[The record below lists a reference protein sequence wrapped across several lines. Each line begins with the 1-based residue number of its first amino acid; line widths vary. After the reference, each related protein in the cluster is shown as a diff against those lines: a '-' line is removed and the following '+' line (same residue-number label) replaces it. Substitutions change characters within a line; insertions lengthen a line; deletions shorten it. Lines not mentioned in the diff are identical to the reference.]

1 MTRKIVYTENAP
13 APVGPYSQ
21 AIQANDFLYISGQ
34 IPVDPKTGKVNKET
48 FEIECRLVLDNLKA
62 VVEAGGSSLDKV
74 VKVNIYLKDMSKFAE
89 LNKIYAEYFNDS
101 KPARACVQVGMLP
114 LDVDVEIE
122 AVALV

>member
-1 MTRKIVYTENAP
+1 MREIIYTQNAP

-74 VKVNIYLKDMSKFAE
+74 VKVNIYLKDMSKFAD
-89 LNKIYAEYFNDS
+89 LKKIYAEYFNDS

>member
-1 MTRKIVYTENAP
+1 MREIIYTQNAP

>member
-1 MTRKIVYTENAP
+1 MERKIIFTPNAP

-21 AIQANDFLYISGQ
+21 AIQANDFLYVSGQ
-34 IPVDPKTGKVNKET
+34 IPVDPKTGQVNKES
-48 FEIECRLVLDNLKA
+48 FEKECRLVLDNLKA
-62 VVEAGGSSLDKV
+62 VVEAGESSLEKV
-74 VKVNIYLKDMSKFAE
+74 VKVNIYLKDMAKFAE

>member
-1 MTRKIVYTENAP
+1 MTRKIIYTENAP

-48 FEIECRLVLDNLKA
+48 FEIECRLILDNLKA

-122 AVALV
+122 AVALI